1 MSCRIIAYLL
11 ILSVLPNLVW
21 ASDWPAFRG
30 AVNSAERG
38 RAQGKGY
45 PREWSPTDNIAWRY
59 TLPGPGNS
67 SPVIA
72 DNKVYV
78 TYSDQQNGTRRNL
91 ICLDLE
97 SGKKLWTK
105 SVLHEVDEP
114 THKTNPHC
122 GSSPAS
128 SGERVVVWHGSA
140 GVYCYSSDGK
150 ELWKYETG
158 PVHHIWGT
166 GSSPIIHDDKVF
178 LNIGP
183 GKNSYLLALSLKSG
197 DLLWK
202 VEEPGGN
209 FGENPNGKKL
219 NWIGS
224 WSTPQIAM
232 VAGEQ
237 QVICAMPTRV
247 VGYAPDSGE
256 ILWWCDGLENLPRSN
271 LVYTD
276 PLLSETFAVT
286 LGGFKG
292 PGIGFALGE
301 MGDITDS
308 SRVWR
313 VTRDNPQRIG
323 TGIIFGKHIYA
334 PTAGINGIQCLDLE
348 TGETLWTERTP
359 APFWGSMVL
368 ADELIYVTD
377 QQGMTWVFRPN
388 SEKLDLIAK
397 NSLKERTN
405 STPAF
410 TDDCIILRTY
420 DAVYRVAK

>member
-1 MSCRIIAYLL
+1 MLWRIIFC
-11 ILSVLPNLVW
+11 LSTLCVTANLSW
-21 ASDWPAFRG
+21 ATDWPSFRG
-30 AVNSAERG
+30 AVIATERG
-38 RAQGKGY
+38 RAQGNEY
-45 PREWSPTDNIAWRY
+45 PREWSPEENMAWRHS
-59 TLPGPGNS
+59 LPGPGNS
-67 SPVIA
+67 SPVVS
-72 DNKVYV
+72 NHKVYV
-78 TYSDQQNGTRRNL
+78 TYSDQQNGMRRNL

-97 SGKKLWTK
+97 SGKKLWSK
-105 SVLHEVDEP
+105 SVLHEAEEP

-128 SGERVVVWHGSA
+128 NGERVVVWHGSA
-140 GVYCYSSDGK
+140 GVYCYSSDGE

-158 PVHHIWGT
+158 PIHHIWGT
-166 GSSPIIHDDKVF
+166 GSSPIIYEDKVF

-183 GKNSYLLALSLKSG
+183 GENSHLLVLSLQTG

-202 VEEPGGN
+202 AEEPGGN
-209 FGENPNGKKL
+209 FGEDPNGKKL
-219 NWIGS
+219 DWIGS

-232 VAGEQ
+232 IAGSP
-237 QVICAMPTRV
+237 QVVCAMPTRI
-247 VGYAPDSGE
+247 VGYAPDSGKL
-256 ILWWCDGLENLPRSN
+256 LWWCEGLENLPRSN

-276 PLLSETFAVT
+276 PLLTDTFAVT

-292 PGIGFALGE
+292 PGIGFTLGE

-308 SRVWR
+308 SRAWR

-323 TGIIFGKHIYA
+323 TGIIMGKHVYA
-334 PTAGINGIQCLDLE
+334 PTAGINGLQCLDLK
-348 TGETLWTERTP
+348 TGEILWTERTP

-377 QQGMTWVFRPN
+377 QQGATWVFRSNP
-388 SEKLDLIAK
+388 EKFDLIAK

-410 TDDCIILRTY
+410 TDDSIILRTY
-420 DAVYRVAK
+420 NAVYRVSK